1 MTDKTDADMSFAA
14 FSQGDMQKYLEQL
27 KWTSSFDMNALLEM
41 SRKNAQTLATLQQ
54 VGLEAWQDMI
64 TTSQTIAQ
72 ELASEQAQ
80 LATSVMNE
88 GAPEEKIAKAA
99 ERLKNGYERAHTRYK
114 ELADIQHKLS
124 QDVSDLISRRIKS
137 NLNDI
142 KNVVD
147 KEQK

>member
-1 MTDKTDADMSFAA
+1 MTDKTDNDPSFAA
-14 FSQGDMQKYLEQL
+14 FSHGDMQKYLEQL
-27 KWTSSFDMNALLEM
+27 KWTSSFDLNALIDM
-41 SRKNAQTLATLQQ
+41 GRKNAQTLATLQQ
-54 VGLEAWQDMI
+54 IGLEAWQDMI

-99 ERLKNGYERAHTRYK
+99 ERLRSGYERAHNRYK
-114 ELADIQHKLS
+114 DLADIQHKLS

-142 KNVVD
+142 KNVVE
-147 KEQK
+147 KEGK